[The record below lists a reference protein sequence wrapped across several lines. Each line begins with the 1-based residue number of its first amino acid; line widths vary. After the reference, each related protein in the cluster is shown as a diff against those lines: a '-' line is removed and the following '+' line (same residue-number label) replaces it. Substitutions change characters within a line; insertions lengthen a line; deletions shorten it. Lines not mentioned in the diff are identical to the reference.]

1 MIREHRVL
9 FVRAPGSTVERLAG
23 DLAGEGYRTRLA
35 RDGSAASGAAAA
47 FRPDL
52 LVVDLELPDYG
63 GFQAAGR
70 LAVDHPGL
78 PALYLFGGGLQEELV
93 AGFAFGGDTYI
104 RLPVGHTVFVE
115 HVRRVV
121 GRARPAAAAATVGVG
136 SGRSLA

>member
-1 MIREHRVL
+1 MFQEHRVL
-9 FVRAPGSTVERLAG
+9 FVCAPGSTAERLAG

-52 LVVDLELPDYG
+52 LVVDLESPDYG
-63 GFQAAGR
+63 GFEAAGR

-78 PALYLFGGGLQEELV
+78 PTLYLFGDGLQEELV
-93 AGFAFGGDTYI
+93 AGFASGGGTYL
-104 RLPVGHTVFVE
+104 RLPVGNTVFVE

-121 GRARPAAAAATVGVG
+121 DRSRPTATAATVGVG